1 MEVTSHRRLVFAL
14 VLFFSISC
22 SKTKILYNY
31 ADLLLLDRF
40 ESYLELSELQRLDLK
55 KKVER
60 FFVWHR
66 KSELPKIVLFLKEFK
81 VRYRDGIDKKDIN
94 WIASE
99 SKFFWKRILNYAEE
113 DIVSFLLI
121 VDDIQVLR
129 AKEKLLKKED
139 DWLVKQ
145 SKMTSGELREN
156 NLDRIY
162 EFLDEWLGG
171 LEPSQKEQIAT
182 WIQPDPYWVAIK
194 LRNREKFQN
203 DLIDLLKSKEL
214 LKDDIHS
221 WISNPE
227 IHWTE
232 EFKATI
238 FVKKQEW
245 EKITLGIDSITLPR
259 QRKQV
264 INKINE
270 FIDDFKDLA
279 SIEEKYE
286 KGVKLAPGE

>member
-1 MEVTSHRRLVFAL
+1 M
-14 VLFFSISC
+14 
-22 SKTKILYNY
+22 
-31 ADLLLLDRF
+31 
-40 ESYLELSELQRLDLK
+40 
-55 KKVER
+55 
-60 FFVWHR
+60 
-66 KSELPKIVLFLKEFK
+66 
-81 VRYRDGIDKKDIN
+81 
-94 WIASE
+94 
-99 SKFFWKRILNYAEE
+99 
-113 DIVSFLLI
+113 
-121 VDDIQVLR
+121 
-129 AKEKLLKKED
+129 LKKED

-156 NLDRIY
+156 NLDRTY

-214 LKDDIHS
+214 LKEDIHS

-227 IHWTE
+227 FHWTK

-238 FVKKQEW
+238 FVKKKEW

-286 KGVKLAPGE
+286 EGVKLAPGE